1 MKATAS
7 LRTLISTGKLVVAPF
22 AWDAFQ
28 ARLAV
33 RAGFQ
38 SVYMTGFGTAAARGY
53 PDVGLLTMTEMVE
66 NAGYIAQAVDVPVIA
81 DADTGYGNPLNVR
94 RTVREYENAGVAAVH
109 IEDQEWPKKCG
120 FFEGKRVIPP
130 EEMEAK
136 VRAACDARTDEDFVI
151 IARTDALAV
160 HGWQDAVDR
169 CRQYHAAGADV
180 VFVDGIRTTEDLRR
194 YAQELADLPK
204 LYNGQILP
212 VGEVADLGFAIML
225 AGSTLLVV
233 CQALVGAFAELRE
246 QGTVSLA
253 EPRLG
258 FRELT
263 ELLGLP
269 EIEALERTYGV
280 GEPEE

>member
-1 MKATAS
+1 M
-7 LRTLISTGKLVVAPF
+7 VAPF
-22 AWDAFQ
+22 VWDALQ

-38 SVYMTGFGTAAARGY
+38 AVYMTGFGTAAARGY

-66 NAGYIAQAVDVPVIA
+66 NAGYIARAVDVPVIA
-81 DADTGYGNPLNVR
+81 DADTGYGNPINVR
-94 RTVREYENAGVAAVH
+94 RTIREYENAGVAAVH

-120 FFEGKRVIPP
+120 FFEGKRVIPL

-160 HGWQDAVDR
+160 HGWEDAIAR
-169 CRQYHAAGADV
+169 CRRYHKAGADV
-180 VFVDGIRTTEDLRR
+180 VFVDGIRAVDDLRR
-194 YAQELADLPK
+194 YAGELADVPK

-212 VGEVADLGFAIML
+212 VGDVADLGFSIML

-233 CQALVGAFAELRE
+233 CEALLGAFNELAER
-246 QGTVSLA
+246 GTVDLG

-280 GEPEE
+280 AGRED